1 MSDKAKKAAS
11 AAGRYKKENMKCN
24 EPQRAPKGD
33 KHKYVVKACQGGE
46 EKIVRFGA
54 RGYEDYLQHK
64 DEGRRANF
72 KARHNCSE
80 KKDKLTPGWWAC
92 NYNW

>member
-1 MSDKAKKAAS
+1 MAEKHKKAAKAAS
-11 AAGRYKKENMKCN
+11 AYKKENMKCN
-24 EPQRAPKGD
+24 EPQRAPKGA
-33 KHKYVVKACQGGE
+33 KQKYVVKACQGGE

-54 RGYEDYLQHK
+54 RGYQDYLQHK

-80 KKDKLTPGWWAC
+80 KKDKLTPGWWSC
-92 NYNW
+92 NHSW

>member
-1 MSDKAKKAAS
+1 MSDKARKAAS
-11 AAGRYKKENMKCN
+11 AAGKYKKENMKCN
-24 EPQRAPKGD
+24 EPQRAPKGA
-33 KHKYVVKACQGGE
+33 KQKYVVKACQGGE

-64 DEGRRANF
+64 DEDRRANF

>member
-1 MSDKAKKAAS
+1 MAEKHKKAA
-11 AAGRYKKENMKCN
+11 AAAKRYQKDKMPCN
-24 EPQRAPKGD
+24 KPQRAPKGD
-33 KHKYVVKACQGGE
+33 KHKYVVKGCQNGKE
-46 EKIVRFGA
+46 AIVRFGL
-54 RGYEDYLQHK
+54 RGYEDYLSHK

-80 KKDKLTPGWWAC
+80 KKDKLKAGYWAC

>member
-1 MSDKAKKAAS
+1 MSDKARKAAS

-24 EPQRAPKGD
+24 KPQRAPKGD

-64 DEGRRANF
+64 DEG
-72 KARHNCSE
+72 S
-80 KKDKLTPGWWAC
+80 GWWAC

>member
-1 MSDKAKKAAS
+1 MADKRKKAAS
-11 AAGRYKKENMKCN
+11 AAKIAKDKMACN
-24 EPQRAPKGD
+24 KPQRAPKGD
-33 KHKYVVKACQGGE
+33 KHKYVVKACQKGE